1 MPVDDEPGAQ
11 DNRLSLDPNDPKF
24 AFAADWQ
31 DGQEYNVNLKVRQ
44 ISPGELEVIEGTEG
58 EPVEGADTETPAED
72 QAEPGEEAPM
82 ANGRTPAIQEAI
94 ARRYSK

>member
-1 MPVDDEPGAQ
+1 MEEEPGAQ

-24 AFAADWQ
+24 AFAADWE
-31 DGQEYNVNLKVRQ
+31 DGKEYNVNLKVRQ
-44 ISPGELEVIEGTEG
+44 ISPGEFETIEGTEG
-58 EPVEGADTETPAED
+58 DPVEGEAESTAEDSTETSE
-72 QAEPGEEAPM
+72 EPPT